1 MAVAHRAQAI
11 AAFLCQGL
19 KLSRAIPASG
29 FPSILATSMAEKSA
43 PAAVLLHPRPPSLV
57 VVRYTAASGPS
68 ACAVHSLL
76 TLRYTHRATHPKSEL
91 HTLTTLRCP
100 HPSTC
105 TSARKKHATSSDS
118 EPTCS
123 SDSEPTCMLEEDR
136 NGGGWLFVSFETLL
150 QVGCIDVAGCQVCP
164 HIGGVK

>member
-68 ACAVHSLL
+68 ACAAHSLL
-76 TLRYTHRATHPKSEL
+76 TLRYTHRASTRRASYTRSQPYTVHTRAPAHRREKSMRRRATASL
-91 HTLTTLRCP
+91 HARATVSP
-100 HPSTC
+100 HAC
-105 TSARKKHATSSDS
+105 LQKN
-118 EPTCS
+118 
-123 SDSEPTCMLEEDR
+123 R
-136 NGGGWLFVSFETLL
+136 NGGGGGWWLFLQSLVNLDLL
-150 QVGCIDVAGCQVCP
+150 LNTDG
-164 HIGGVK
+164 